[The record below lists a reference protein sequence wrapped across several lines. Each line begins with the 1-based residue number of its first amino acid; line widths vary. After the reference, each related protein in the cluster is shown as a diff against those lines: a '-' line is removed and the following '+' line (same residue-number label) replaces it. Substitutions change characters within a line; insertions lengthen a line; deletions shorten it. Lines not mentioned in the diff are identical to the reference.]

1 MAKVQKKRKNSRRP
15 LDVPEAELPQKINY
29 MILAFG
35 VAVVIVG
42 FLVMSAGDATS
53 SLSVTL
59 SPIILF
65 IGFCVIIPIGIIYKQ
80 PKIAKTDDP
89 VA

>member
-15 LDVPEAELPQKINY
+15 LDIPEAELPQKINY

-35 VAVVIVG
+35 VAVVIIG
-42 FLVMSAGDATS
+42 FLVMSAGNAVS
-53 SLSVTL
+53 PLSETI

-80 PKIAKTDDP
+80 PKIAKTGDS
-89 VA
+89 VS